1 MDNYV
6 RDPTHSNIPS
16 TRLIKELFSAQL
28 VGLLHNHNGLHWG
41 LSLMLHK
48 GQRLHVLY
56 LDSLN
61 NRYPDLD
68 HDLQLFWNRTAQAA
82 QQLHLLPGHAPR
94 TVIHHLDLP
103 CQTNNYDC
111 GIFVLA
117 YQRAVKTWINTHLPS
132 AQTSLDQRINT
143 LTATL
148 RQVTQ
153 HTATALRI
161 QLRTS
166 LAPHCKV

>member
-1 MDNYV
+1 
-6 RDPTHSNIPS
+6 
-16 TRLIKELFSAQL
+16 
-28 VGLLHNHNGLHWG
+28 
-41 LSLMLHK
+41 MLHK

-132 AQTSLDQRINT
+132 AQTSLDQLNQ
-143 LTATL
+143 A
-148 RQVTQ
+148 
-153 HTATALRI
+153 H
-161 QLRTS
+161 
-166 LAPHCKV
+166 

>member
-1 MDNYV
+1 MRPNVCFKHMDNYV

-16 TRLIKELFSAQL
+16 TRLIKELFSAKL

-68 HDLQLFWNRTAQAA
+68 HDLQLFWKGPPRQPNSSTYSPAMLR
-82 QQLHLLPGHAPR
+82 APSS
-94 TVIHHLDLP
+94 TT
-103 CQTNNYDC
+103 CKC
-111 GIFVLA
+111 LA
-117 YQRAVKTWINTHLPS
+117 KPTI
-132 AQTSLDQRINT
+132 
-143 LTATL
+143 LTA
-148 RQVTQ
+148 
-153 HTATALRI
+153 A
-161 QLRTS
+161 S
-166 LAPHCKV
+166 SS